1 METTETTPVPGKIS
15 IGRALTRV
23 SKFDEQFKPTYQGY
37 LYTDVIKNGKS
48 VSTGV
53 SDAETKT
60 GTAANLQSARDVI
73 EANFQKRLAIAE
85 SNIKTEVTV
94 TGRKFTVAGAILYRT
109 YAIPRL
115 KELLAILTTQ
125 SKNVAT
131 VYTREVRVWE
141 EFIKDKNP
149 DELELYKKSMEPSVY
164 NITDV
169 IESLTKEILEFETEV
184 DALLTESNAI
194 TLIDL

>member
-1 METTETTPVPGKIS
+1 M
-15 IGRALTRV
+15 
-23 SKFDEQFKPTYQGY
+23 
-37 LYTDVIKNGKS
+37 
-48 VSTGV
+48 
-53 SDAETKT
+53 
-60 GTAANLQSARDVI
+60 
-73 EANFQKRLAIAE
+73 
-85 SNIKTEVTV
+85 
-94 TGRKFTVAGAILYRT
+94 
-109 YAIPRL
+109 
-115 KELLAILTTQ
+115 LAILTTQ